1 MKASTGNSFSYKG
14 NVNIKLKRNN
24 KLFQFKCLNAGTI
37 QFLTMLSK
45 VVAGYAPDECI
56 PRYIDFQT
64 NDANGYRS
72 ALVSDVRLTG
82 VVYGEQAGA
91 THTTAKTL
99 FNGFIG
105 YEDKGSESTLS
116 DPRLV
121 LLDAKKN
128 VVAWVQDE
136 NLNTVWETLVKG
148 TEAVIE
154 WTMSFEN
161 K

>member
-1 MKASTGNSFSYKG
+1 MKASIGNSFSYKG

-24 KLFQFKCLNAGTI
+24 KVFQFKCLNKGTI
-37 QFLTMLSK
+37 EFLTMLSK
-45 VVAGYAPDECI
+45 VVAGYTPSEYI
-56 PRYIDFQT
+56 PRYVDFQT
-64 NDANGYRS
+64 NDGNGYRS

-91 THTTAKTL
+91 TGTTAKTL
-99 FNGFIG
+99 FNGFI
-105 YEDKGSESTLS
+105 DKGSESTLS
-116 DPRLV
+116 KPRLV

-128 VVAWVQDE
+128 VVASVQDD

-154 WTMSFEN
+154 WTMSFESE
-161 K
+161 